1 MTDLCGTAEFKCP
14 TPGCSRPARFIRAVV
29 QENIS
34 PVTSIKPK
42 FYLVECSKH
51 GQKLVT
57 VDGRPVLDS
66 SCRARRTATS

>member
-1 MTDLCGTAEFKCP
+1 MTDLCGAAEFKCP
-14 TPGCSRPARFIRAVV
+14 TPGCSRPARFICVVV

-34 PVTSIKPK
+34 PATSIQPK

-57 VDGRPVLDS
+57 MNGRPVLNS
-66 SCRARRTATS
+66 SYRARRTAAS